1 VNQKEMKVILNG
13 EQKECSEGT
22 TLERLLDLYK
32 IDKNRAAVEL
42 NLQIIPRKEL
52 SNRMLKDA
60 DVLEVVTF
68 VGGG

>member
-1 VNQKEMKVILNG
+1 MNIILNG
-13 EQKECSEGT
+13 EQKECPEGT
-22 TLERLLDLYK
+22 TAEKLLELYK

-42 NLQIIPRKEL
+42 NLQIVPRKEL

>member
-1 VNQKEMKVILNG
+1 MKVILNG

>member
-1 VNQKEMKVILNG
+1 MKVILNG
-13 EQKECSEGT
+13 EPKECPEGT
-22 TLERLLDLYK
+22 TVERLLDLYK

-42 NLQIIPRKEL
+42 NLQIVPRKEL

-60 DVLEVVTF
+60 DVLEVVNF

>member
-1 VNQKEMKVILNG
+1 MKIILNG
-13 EQKECSEGT
+13 DSKECPQGT
-22 TLERLLDLYK
+22 TIEKLLELYK

-42 NLQIIPRKEL
+42 NLQIVPRKDHSARTL
-52 SNRMLKDA
+52 NDA

>member
-1 VNQKEMKVILNG
+1 MKVILNG
-13 EQKECSEGT
+13 EPKECPEGT
-22 TLERLLDLYK
+22 TVEKLLDLFK

-42 NLQIIPRKEL
+42 NLQIVPRKEHAA
-52 SNRMLKDA
+52 RILKNT

>member
-1 VNQKEMKVILNG
+1 MKVILNG
-13 EQKECSEGT
+13 EPKECPEGT
-22 TLERLLDLYK
+22 TVERLLDLYK

>member
-1 VNQKEMKVILNG
+1 MKVILNG
-13 EQKECSEGT
+13 EPKECPEGT
-22 TLERLLDLYK
+22 TVERLLDLYK

-42 NLQIIPRKEL
+42 NLQIVPRKEL

>member
-1 VNQKEMKVILNG
+1 MKVILNG

-42 NLQIIPRKEL
+42 NLQIVPRKEL